1 MVTEAALRREL
12 QKILGFDVSSLPMNN
27 TKSALSDRLDPENVG
42 NVVQSESDEVPCIS
56 PILDLHVNGVLSKPK
71 DDSHHPT
78 GPSLMLSDPS
88 IPKSTSAYSSKRTTG
103 QPSFTENVIRTG
115 AVESAL
121 SGQLERQS
129 RPTGLQVGG
138 THYKKMPIQPVEFAY
153 ANNIPFIEGCI
164 IKYVCRWKDKG
175 GIEDLRKAKHFLDIL
190 IELEEKNEKLA
201 T

>member
-1 MVTEAALRREL
+1 MALDPATNLEL
-12 QKILGFDVSSLPMNN
+12 QKILGFEESTIRMNSTKLNSS
-27 TKSALSDRLDPENVG
+27 ARLDPDLVMTADRG
-42 NVVQSESDEVPCIS
+42 ESDEALCIS
-56 PILDLHVNGVLSKPK
+56 PTLGLHVNGVLLKPK
-71 DDSHHPT
+71 DDSQPPT

-88 IPKSTSAYSSKRTTG
+88 IPKSTSAYSFKRTTG
-103 QPSFTENVIRTG
+103 QPSFTENVIRSG
-115 AVESAL
+115 AVGLAL
-121 SGQLERQS
+121 SGQSEKQS

-138 THYKKMPIQPVEFAY
+138 NHYKKMPIQPVEFAY